1 MIGPAMTSKESAE
14 ILRRHNGN
22 VLDFPQSGSQTA
34 TYFFD
39 TEDEAQSF
47 LADVKEDL
55 AEQEF
60 FDFVDSNVQYT
71 AGFGSWELR
80 VDYIDR
86 RPAPPEAA

>member
-1 MIGPAMTSKESAE
+1 MTATV
-14 ILRRHNGN
+14 I
-22 VLDFPQSGSQTA
+22 DFPEFPQANTRTE

-39 TEDEAQSF
+39 TEDEAHSF
-47 LADVKEDL
+47 LTGVKEDL

-71 AGFGSWELR
+71 AGSGSWELR

-86 RPAPPEAA
+86 RPSPDEAA

>member
-1 MIGPAMTSKESAE
+1 MSATV
-14 ILRRHNGN
+14 IP
-22 VLDFPQSGSQTA
+22 FPEPPSWMASSW

-39 TEDEAQSF
+39 TEDEAHSF
-47 LADVKEDL
+47 LAGVKEDL

-71 AGFGSWELR
+71 AGSGSWELR